1 MSLPRSLIGGDS
13 GICRHRH
20 LAALAAPSSCQLPR
34 RLTIGQPPAV
44 NPGMGATHLLLALA
58 LLAPLVQPRPR
69 PQNSPEVQPRIQ
81 GSPELGLEGA
91 GVVGGQ
97 ISHLVSNIYNDIIRA
112 RLKNLLEGISSSS
125 SSPPPSS
132 LSSSLASTLLQ
143 TSDSLERQ
151 EKGKEGE
158 LHMEVFLPK
167 TVTEIPPELF
177 ASLPGTTL
185 FHLIISSYL
194 SEDFKQKCIQTMKT
208 FKK

>member
-20 LAALAAPSSCQLPR
+20 LAALAAPSSC

-44 NPGMGATHLLLALA
+44 SPRMGATHLLLALA
-58 LLAPLVQPRPR
+58 LLAPLVQPRP
-69 PQNSPEVQPRIQ
+69 QNSPEVQPTIQ
-81 GSPELGLEGA
+81 RSPELGLEGA

-112 RLKNLLEGISSSS
+112 RLKNLLEGISASSS

-177 ASLPGTTL
+177 ASLPGITL
-185 FHLIISSYL
+185 FHLINSSYL
-194 SEDFKQKCIQTMKT
+194 
-208 FKK
+208 